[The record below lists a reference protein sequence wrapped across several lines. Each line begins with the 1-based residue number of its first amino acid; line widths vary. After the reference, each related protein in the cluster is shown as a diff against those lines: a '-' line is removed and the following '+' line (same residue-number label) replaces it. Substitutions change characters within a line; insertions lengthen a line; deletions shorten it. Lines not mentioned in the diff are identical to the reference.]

1 MQITSDTLP
10 TLAERLQAER
20 KRQGLS
26 RSQAA
31 AVCNVSPSFIR
42 DAESAPERCSLGK
55 LLLLVQGLG
64 LSLEVNRWPTV
75 APVQSL
81 RPVKFGATTA
91 VLSPPPKDTAP

>member
-1 MQITSDTLP
+1 MHILPAQLP
-10 TLAERLQAER
+10 TLAARLMAER

-64 LSLEVNRWPTV
+64 LSLEVNGWPMV
-75 APVQSL
+75 VRMQ
-81 RPVKFGATTA
+81 G
-91 VLSPPPKDTAP
+91 SPPEDTAP